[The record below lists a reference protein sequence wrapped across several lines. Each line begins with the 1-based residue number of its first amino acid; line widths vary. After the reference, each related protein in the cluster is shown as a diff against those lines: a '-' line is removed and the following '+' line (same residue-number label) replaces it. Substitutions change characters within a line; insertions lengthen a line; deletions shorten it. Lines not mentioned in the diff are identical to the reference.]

1 MAFAIF
7 QAHAVDQSG
16 LVLPGAE
23 VEVLIEATSVLA
35 TDLFQ
40 DRAGTLPKANPF
52 FADPDGYFYF
62 FAPGRAYRVTVRK
75 DGFERVWRYVAVGLN
90 AESDS
95 ASASVAGSNQ
105 EVQFN
110 DGGTLGADPDFKWN
124 KTTNTLTLNG
134 TTVVTGKGSAIGTA
148 SGLTTALAPTDANI
162 LLYNFGSNNWAG
174 IGTANSGDIWFRTG
188 LSGTP
193 DARLVIGAADGGIQV
208 PATVSGGSKGHGTIN
223 ATALYQNGVALG
235 ALATLNSVGSA
246 QITDGSIANADLANM
261 PTGTLKG
268 RGCAGTGVP
277 EDIIIGSGVTITAGP
292 TLNAT
297 GGGGGSGMS
306 GPPGG
311 RLTLTSGV
319 PVMFTSTA
327 GGTFVYYTPYVH
339 NQILIYNGSTFTP
352 TTFTELVQA
361 TADATKSPVAVSPVS
376 NYDIFVWNDAGTMRA
391 TRGPAWST
399 ATARGSGAGTTELV
413 RVQGVWLN
421 AQNITN
427 GPAAQRGTYVGTIRS
442 NGSAQIDYILG
453 AAAAGGTAAFLGV
466 WNCYNRRQVAAKVS
480 DTTSSWNYS
489 STTIRQANGSAGNR
503 ISFVMG
509 LGEDGIPVSC
519 MSTPSA
525 AVVGAFG
532 RNGPAL
538 DSTTTFDTR
547 ASFIG
552 SSTAATIVNSM
563 TAVNT
568 YDPQIGFHFI
578 SSNEVGDGTNVINW
592 NGASPPYNCLTA
604 ILQM

>member
-268 RGCAGTGVP
+268 RGSAGTGVP
-277 EDIIIGSGVTITAGP
+277 EDIIIGSGLTITAGP

-339 NQILIYNGSTFTP
+339 NQILIYNGSSFTP
-352 TTFTELVQA
+352 TAFAELVQA
-361 TADATKSPVAVSPVS
+361 TGDATKSPAAVAANQ
-376 NYDIFVWNDAGTMRA
+376 NYDIFVWSDGGTMRA
-391 TRGPAWST
+391 TRGPPWST
-399 ATARGSGAGTTELV
+399 ATSRGSGAGTTELV

-442 NGSAQIDYILG
+442 NGAAQIDYVFG
-453 AAAAGGTAAFLGV
+453 GAAAGGQPGSYGV
-466 WNCYNRRQVAAKVS
+466 WNCYNRRLVAARVS
-480 DTTSSWNYS
+480 DTTTSWPYS
-489 STTIRQANGSAGNR
+489 SATIRAANGSAGNR
-503 ISFVMG
+503 VNFVMG
-509 LGEDGIPVSC
+509 LPEDGIAVSLFA
-519 MSTPSA
+519 TPSSGT
-525 AVVGAFG
+525 VGAFG
-532 RNGPAL
+532 RAGPGL
-538 DSTTTFDTR
+538 DTTTNYEAR
-547 ASFIG
+547 ATFICG
-552 SSTAATIVNSM
+552 SSSATLVNAM
-563 TAVNT
+563 TAVWN

-578 SSNEVGDGTNVINW
+578 SANEVGDGTNTISW
-592 NGASPPYNCLTA
+592 NGSTPSFNCLA
-604 ILQM
+604 VSLVM